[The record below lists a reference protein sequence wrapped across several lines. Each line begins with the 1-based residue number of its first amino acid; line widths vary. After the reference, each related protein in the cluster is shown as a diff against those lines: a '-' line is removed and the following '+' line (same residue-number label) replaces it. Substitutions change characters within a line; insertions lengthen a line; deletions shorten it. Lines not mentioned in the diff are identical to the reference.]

1 MEMTSHNT
9 TLTPR
14 RDGAAIKYL
23 PIALAVAALTMAGTA
38 SAFAAAHHHHHARV
52 VQSLNGLHMY
62 AGESLDQHDQVLGDT
77 PTTESRAAAIHD
89 CNNKAAAFSFSS
101 WQTEQFSVY
110 SSCMTDHGQ
119 TP

>member
-9 TLTPR
+9 TLTPH

-23 PIALAVAALTMAGTA
+23 PVALAVAALTIAGTA
-38 SAFAAAHHHHHARV
+38 SAFAATHHHHHARA

-62 AGESLDQHDQVLGDT
+62 AGEALDQHDQVLGET
-77 PTTESRAAAIHD
+77 PMTEGRAAAIHD
-89 CNNKAAAFSFSS
+89 CSNKAAPFSFSA

-119 TP
+119 QP